1 MTAGTITFDIGG
13 ISPARL
19 NLVSSD
25 ALAPLPMPVSLE
37 VQIEKFNKFM
47 DGGAHERRS
56 DVSLDLA
63 AALAQG
69 LDIGRETAAPVAV
82 EAPRAIEAPVSRVA
96 LDPRV
101 AETTVV
107 RHETVDEPEAVV
119 RHETADASQVSR
131 LAPQDTR
138 LASDVSRLAIAS
150 RPAPDSRPLPAADV
164 PRVAEAPT
172 AVEVPRA
179 IETPVSRVAL
189 DPRVVEA
196 PVAVEVPRVIET
208 PVSRVALD
216 PRVAETPVSTGEPP
230 RPARLSPETVSFA
243 ERPRTAAIVAEKTV
257 VEVQNPAMA
266 VVSQSV
272 ALPAEEGASSHAA
285 GQAALAASASAGE
298 ADIDGKLAARPVLN
312 RIDAVR
318 KPDVHVAVTGGQE
331 TDVVLQAANVID
343 AVQPAVDSAAI
354 EKERQVSAASSR
366 TAQIAETVDKVVEAI
381 VEKISFAPSLVRGE
395 GVVRIVLRP
404 DVLDGSEI
412 SMAVKNGELGVTVSP
427 ATPEAA
433 RLASAALPGLETA
446 IASHASAFRRV
457 SVTLSGAKKGKIN
470 ETV

>member
-1 MTAGTITFDIGG
+1 MPRAIET
-13 ISPARL
+13 
-19 NLVSSD
+19 
-25 ALAPLPMPVSLE
+25 PVSR
-37 VQIEKFNKFM
+37 V
-47 DGGAHERRS
+47 A
-56 DVSLDLA
+56 LDPRVA
-63 AALAQG
+63 
-69 LDIGRETAAPVAV
+69 ETPAAV
-82 EAPRAIEAPVSRVA
+82 EAPRVVETPVSRVA

-107 RHETVDEPEAVV
+107 RHETADEPEAVV
-119 RHETADASQVSR
+119 RHGAIDASQVSR

-138 LASDVSRLAIAS
+138 LASDVSRPAIAS
-150 RPAPDSRPLPAADV
+150 RPHSAAAEPAAI
-164 PRVAEAPT
+164 ETQT
-172 AVEVPRA
+172 AVEAPR
-179 IETPVSRVAL
+179 IVETPVSRVAL
-189 DPRVVEA
+189 DPRAAEA
-196 PVAVEVPRVIET
+196 
-208 PVSRVALD
+208 L
-216 PRVAETPVSTGEPP
+216 VSTGEPP

-243 ERPRTAAIVAEKTV
+243 ERPRTVAIVAEKTV
-257 VEVQNPAMA
+257 VEMQNPAMA
-266 VVSQSV
+266 AVSQSV

-318 KPDVHVAVTGGQE
+318 KPDVRVAVTGGQE

-381 VEKISFAPSLVRGE
+381 VEKISFTPSLVRGE